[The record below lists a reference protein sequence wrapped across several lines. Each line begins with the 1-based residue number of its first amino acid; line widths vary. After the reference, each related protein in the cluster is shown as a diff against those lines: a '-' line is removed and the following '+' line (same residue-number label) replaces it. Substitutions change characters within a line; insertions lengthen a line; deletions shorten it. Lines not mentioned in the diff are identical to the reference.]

1 MELLLC
7 TNPGPLGP
15 GVAANPLAGGQHFS
29 SGTWLRESISLPV
42 RPEAQLLLQVLRNSV
57 RVDSC
62 VAFLRARAR
71 AHAHIQTP
79 THYVY

>member
-15 GVAANPLAGGQHFS
+15 GVAANNLAGGQHFS

-57 RVDSC
+57 HMDSC
-62 VAFLRARAR
+62 VASLRTRARV
-71 AHAHIQTP
+71 HAHTQTP
-79 THYVY
+79 THYLY